1 MEFFDRKLARKRAL
15 TRLRVQKYRALR
27 KSNQA
32 KQNKNPSVE
41 NCVNNSIVVPSSCVP
56 SEANISNFENWG
68 LFEIDDYQ
76 EQNIH
81 SPINVQNN
89 LYLQNETD
97 ISDDN
102 ATIEDNILDVSGDEP
117 TNIYFF
123 NVIKFISRFT

>member
-76 EQNIH
+76 EQNI
-81 SPINVQNN
+81 PIHQ
-89 LYLQNETD
+89 LMYK
-97 ISDDN
+97 
-102 ATIEDNILDVSGDEP
+102 TI
-117 TNIYFF
+117 
-123 NVIKFISRFT
+123 FICKTKQIFLMIMPL